1 MSTDKEATDL
11 MPPPKSLAT
20 DDSLS
25 LIILESPGSN
35 SFEKVMNYDLMVNI
49 EKDVLRTYNKVAF
62 FRHHEIRES
71 MMRILSVY
79 ALANPSVSYKQGMND
94 LIAAILLLL
103 HRERTL
109 LQHNNASDQKE
120 EVQNG
125 RSSCLLQ
132 QTQRTLKF
140 FLIKNL

>member
-11 MPPPKSLAT
+11 MPPPKSVAGNKAT

-71 MMRILSVY
+71 MMRIFVSVY
-79 ALANPSVSYKQGMND
+79 ALAIQVYLTSK
-94 LIAAILLLL
+94 A
-103 HRERTL
+103 
-109 LQHNNASDQKE
+109 
-120 EVQNG
+120 
-125 RSSCLLQ
+125 
-132 QTQRTLKF
+132 
-140 FLIKNL
+140 